1 MKVEEVEAGSGG
13 EHENQVQVPWVELY
27 YWQGRIYVKAK
38 CDHGHT
44 KIFQFFLE

>member
-27 YWQGRIYVKAK
+27 TDTILEFRIYHWKTNEK
-38 CDHGHT
+38 
-44 KIFQFFLE
+44 EN